1 MKLTNK
7 EKNTL
12 RRALDSLV
20 YQENDSKDYTELYY
34 KLNLCEVK
42 EWIIKNVSV
51 AIQNGKVELKQNQ
64 SNAQDVK
71 AHFGIKREWE
81 RWQSENGN

>member
-42 EWIIKNVSV
+42 E
-51 AIQNGKVELKQNQ
+51 
-64 SNAQDVK
+64 
-71 AHFGIKREWE
+71 
-81 RWQSENGN
+81 